1 MPTCIHCGTSSDLLT
16 YDTLGLCH
24 HCSPEHAPVIAGA
37 MQGIADAAADRAKK
51 RKATQRLEALQVS
64 IEHCDTLL
72 AYPRLQLDGINPQS
86 LRGEL
91 HAIRSGI
98 IEQAIRD
105 EWFKARERAKDA
117 GTNRGRVAAYGKAVE
132 GLQGLVDYVDD
143 ASTLEKAVVVLR
155 AERDALVFESI
166 CREAQLYEEQG
177 RKTDALNLYIEA
189 AFELRKDGTP
199 DAYQAEKL
207 EFAEKQIERLGGRP
221 TPGKTG

>member
-51 RKATQRLEALQVS
+51 RKAKLRLEALQVS

-72 AYPRLQLDGINPQS
+72 AYPRLQLNGINPQS

-91 HAIRSGI
+91 ETIRAEI
-98 IEQAIRD
+98 VEQAIRD
-105 EWFKARERAKDA
+105 QWFEARERAKDA
-117 GTNRGRVAAYGKAVE
+117 GTYKKMYGSYAGAVKD
-132 GLQGLVDYVDD
+132 LQDLMDYVDD
-143 ASTLEKAVVVLR
+143 ASTLEKAVIVLR
-155 AERDALVFESI
+155 AERDALVFETI
-166 CREAQLYEEQG
+166 CRDAQLAEQQG
-177 RKTDALNLYIEA
+177 RATAARNLYIEA

-199 DAYQAEKL
+199 DAYQVEKL
-207 EFAEKQIERLGGRP
+207 EYAEKQIARLGGRP
-221 TPGKTG
+221 KPKAG